1 MMFVSVMLLLAFAR
15 WTDAQT
21 KQQPKQQPPSGT
33 TSVAKKVQLIDLNSA
48 TKDELKTLPG
58 VDDATAQKII
68 DNRPYRNKTQLVS
81 KKVVSQDAYGKFSA
95 QVIAKQTK
103 KKER

>member
-1 MMFVSVMLLLAFAR
+1 MFVSVMLLLAFAR

-33 TSVAKKVQLIDLNSA
+33 SSAKKVQLIDLNSA

-81 KKVVSQDAYGKFSA
+81 KKVVSQDAYGKISA

-103 KKER
+103 KKGRQ